1 MKLTRGGL
9 RPGEAPA
16 WVPNR
21 ETVIFSSFNLH
32 LARDGKITIYVPKR
46 PEFGDPRTSKQ
57 FDFELSPGETLS
69 RVLSYK
75 TGEEY
80 VITIE
85 RKPSN
90 VSTMGQARRVK
101 EKVSK

>member
-1 MKLTRGGL
+1 
-9 RPGEAPA
+9 
-16 WVPNR
+16 VPNR
-21 ETVIFSSFNLH
+21 ETIICPSFNLH

-46 PEFGDPRTSKQ
+46 PEFGDPRTSRQ
-57 FDFELSPGETLS
+57 LDFELSPGETLS

-90 VSTMGQARRVK
+90 VTTMGQVRRIKQAVTP
-101 EKVSK
+101 